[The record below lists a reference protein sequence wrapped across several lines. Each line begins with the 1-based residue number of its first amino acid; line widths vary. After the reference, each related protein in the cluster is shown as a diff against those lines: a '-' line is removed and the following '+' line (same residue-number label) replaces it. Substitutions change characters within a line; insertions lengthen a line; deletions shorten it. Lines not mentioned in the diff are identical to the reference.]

1 MRTTRARDLLP
12 VLVVSLTN
20 LCCHLV
26 ETTLICKTF
35 SLSCIQSLQPLPPIV
50 YSPQQPHQQPQHLDQ
65 VVWFEADDGAEA
77 HDDGFDEDDDD
88 QVDDYTAI
96 EGLASHQD
104 ISELVWMEDDSQTED
119 EVHFDEHRLVLTSSS
134 WPSSG
139 VSTIVDALRP
149 ADSSSSSG
157 PTTTGESSPAE
168 SSLMASSPAERS
180 GSWMSTSSA
189 EQSTISSTTST

>member
-1 MRTTRARDLLP
+1 MAPLASRPHHLLP
-12 VLVVSLTN
+12 VQPTSRNSSNEDDKSPRPVAGPRGVLVQLVLPSRGDDA
-20 LCCHLV
+20 HLQD
-26 ETTLICKTF
+26 L
-35 SLSCIQSLQPLPPIV
+35 L
-50 YSPQQPHQQPQHLDQ
+50 
-65 VVWFEADDGAEA
+65 
-77 HDDGFDEDDDD
+77 DDDD

-149 ADSSSSSG
+149 AESSSSSG